1 MSFEEQDRERSRRIE
16 SKQDA
21 LLRQVA
27 AAEKRLEEGEAKRVQ
42 EWEEREG
49 RQMTRW
55 ERLEASSDGLL
66 RKIDVMTVEMVAIV
80 RAVGDDMRR
89 EFAESRADARASHE
103 AMMRIFDRLPPPDEA
118 G

>member
-1 MSFEEQDRERSRRIE
+1 MSFEPQDRERSRRIE
-16 SKQDA
+16 GKQDA

-27 AAEKRLEEGEAKRVQ
+27 AAERRWEESEAKRVQ

-49 RQMTRW
+49 RQMTRL

-66 RKIDVMTVEMVAIV
+66 RKIDFMTVEMVAIV

-89 EFAESRADARASHE
+89 EFAESRADARAGRE
-103 AMMRIFDRLPPPDEA
+103 ALLAILDRLPPPREA